1 MTLLGLGTY
10 RSRDAVTSA
19 TIAAAAGCPLI
30 DTAPA
35 YGKGTHQAAL
45 APVLKEH
52 PRVRIATKVGHIT
65 TGQART
71 ALACGVLIEAEAA
84 ARHSIAPAY
93 VRYQVAMSRAEL
105 QRPVLDLVY
114 LHNPDHHHDGD
125 RQGLHARIREA
136 FTALEEARAEGMLLG
151 YGVATWSGFRDGAF
165 TVPDLA
171 RLAEETVGGPRTGL
185 AAVQLPVSMVEI
197 DPIRQAI
204 AGGGPIPA
212 ARGAG
217 WEVWGSAP
225 LHGGELPA
233 RINDQLADYI
243 ASGAVPVQAALM
255 VAASTP
261 GLTGV
266 LLGTTSAGHWR
277 QAAETVTGQRLTPL
291 RLKDICD
298 LLQPV
303 T

>member
-10 RSRDAVTSA
+10 RSRDVVTSA

-30 DTAPA
+30 DTAPV
-35 YGKGTHQAAL
+35 YGGGTHQAAL
-45 APVLKEH
+45 SPILKEH
-52 PRVRIATKVGHIT
+52 PRVRIATKVGHMT
-65 TGQART
+65 TGQARA
-71 ALACGVLIEAEAA
+71 ALADGVLTEDEAA
-84 ARHSIAPAY
+84 TRHSIAPAY
-93 VRYQVAMSRAEL
+93 ARYQVGMSRAEL
-105 QRPVLDLVY
+105 QRPMLDLVY
-114 LHNPDHHHDGD
+114 LHNPDHHHNGD
-125 RQGLHARIREA
+125 RQGLHVRIREA
-136 FTALEEARAEGMLLG
+136 FTALEEARAEGLLLG

-171 RLAEETVGGPRTGL
+171 RLAEEAAGGPNTGL

-197 DPIRQAI
+197 DPIRQALT
-204 AGGGPIPA
+204 ANGPIIA
-212 ARGAG
+212 ACDAG

-225 LHGGELPA
+225 LHGGDLPA
-233 RINDQLADYI
+233 RINDHLADYI
-243 ASGAVPVQAALM
+243 AFGAVPVQAALM

-266 LLGTTSAGHWR
+266 LLGTTSTGHWR
-277 QAAETVTGQRLTPL
+277 QATETVTGQRLPPL

>member
-10 RSRDAVTSA
+10 RSRDVVTSA

-52 PRVRIATKVGHIT
+52 PRVRIATKIGHMT
-65 TGQART
+65 TGQARA
-71 ALACGVLIEAEAA
+71 ALTGGVLTEAEAA
-84 ARHSIAPAY
+84 TRHSIAPAY
-93 VRYQVAMSRAEL
+93 VRHQVGMSRAEL
-105 QRPVLDLVY
+105 RRPVLDLVY
-114 LHNPDHHHDGD
+114 LHNPDHHNGD

-136 FTALEEARAEGMLLG
+136 FTPLEEARAEGMLLG

-165 TVPDLA
+165 TVPELA
-171 RLAEETVGGPRTGL
+171 RLAEEAAGDPCTGL

-197 DPIRQAI
+197 DPIRQAL
-204 AGGGPIPA
+204 AGKGPIPA

-225 LHGGELPA
+225 LHGGDLPA
-233 RINDQLADYI
+233 RINDPLADYI
-243 ASGAVPVQAALM
+243 ATGTDPARAALL

-266 LLGTTSAGHWR
+266 LLSTTNTNHWR
-277 QAAETVTGQRLTPL
+277 QAAETVTGQRLSPL
-291 RLKDICD
+291 RLKDICG

-303 T
+303 P

>member
-10 RSRDAVTSA
+10 RSRDVVTSA

-52 PRVRIATKVGHIT
+52 PRVRIATKVGHMT
-65 TGQART
+65 AGQARA
-71 ALACGVLIEAEAA
+71 ALLSGVLTEGEAA

-93 VRYQVAMSRAEL
+93 VRYQVGMSRVEL
-105 QRPVLDLVY
+105 QRPLLDLVY
-114 LHNPDHHHDGD
+114 LHNPDHHTGD

-136 FTALEEARAEGMLLG
+136 FTALEEARAEGLLLG

-171 RLAEETVGGPRTGL
+171 RLAEEAAGSPNTGL
-185 AAVQLPVSMVEI
+185 TAVQLPVSMVEI
-197 DPIRQAI
+197 DPIRQALT
-204 AGGGPIPA
+204 GTGPIPA
-212 ARGAG
+212 ARVAG

-233 RINDQLADYI
+233 RITDHLADYI
-243 ASGAVPVQAALM
+243 ATGTDPVRAALL
-255 VAASTP
+255 VATSTP
-261 GLTGV
+261 GLSGV
-266 LLGTTSAGHWR
+266 LLSTANTNHWR
-277 QAAETVTGQRLTPL
+277 QAAATVTGQRLPPL